1 MNLYSEEQIRHAK
14 SVDLLSYL
22 QRASPSELV
31 RVSANIWCL
40 KDHDSLRISNGKWY
54 WFSRGFG
61 GGSAVNFLVNVRGFS
76 FLEAVGA
83 VLENGAYQVPVK
95 NESSERRLL
104 LPPKS
109 KTADR
114 VMEFLQRRAIDPEII
129 RYCLERDL
137 LYESRDGKNAVFVGF
152 DESGKPRYAAIRS
165 MVGDYKG
172 DATGSDKRYSFR
184 MKGVVGNPHLHVF
197 ESAIDLLSHATL
209 TKKKG
214 FDWTRDSLLSLAG
227 VYIVKRDSVVPKAL
241 EHFLETY
248 PDIKIIH
255 LHLDNDA
262 VGHGAAQG
270 IMKGL
275 EGQFQVWNQPPRKGK
290 DLNDL
295 LQLVVMAEMAK
306 KNSSVHLNNYSIM

>member
-1 MNLYSEEQIRHAK
+1 MQSYSEEQIRQAK

-31 RVSANIWCL
+31 RVSANVWCL

-61 GGSAVNFLVNVRGFS
+61 GSSAVNFLVNVRGFS

-83 VLENGAYQVPVK
+83 VLRNGTYQIPK
-95 NESSERRLL
+95 RTESSTRRLL

-109 KTADR
+109 ETADR
-114 VMEFLQRRAIDPEII
+114 VTEYLQGRAIDPEII
-129 RYCLERDL
+129 RYCLERGT
-137 LYESRDGKNAVFVGF
+137 LYESRDGQNVVFVGY

-172 DATGSDKRYSFR
+172 DASGSEKRYSFR

-197 ESAIDLLSHATL
+197 ESAIDLLSYATFE
-209 TKKKG
+209 KQRG
-214 FDWTRDSLLSLAG
+214 FDWTKDSLLSLAG

-248 PDIKIIH
+248 PDVETIH
-255 LHLDNDA
+255 LHLDNDE
-262 VGHGAAQG
+262 VGRGAAKG
-270 IMKGL
+270 IIKGL
-275 EGQFQVWNQPPRKGK
+275 QGQYRVWTQPPPRGK
-290 DLNDL
+290 DVNEY
-295 LQLVVMAEMAK
+295 LQMLM
-306 KNSSVHLNNYSIM
+306 H

>member
-1 MNLYSEEQIRHAK
+1 MQSYSEEQIRQAK

-61 GGSAVNFLVNVRGFS
+61 GSSAVNFLVNVRGFS
-76 FLEAVGA
+76 FIEAVGA
-83 VLENGAYQVPVK
+83 VLENGAYQIPVK
-95 NESSERRLL
+95 NELSERRLL

-114 VMEFLQRRAIDPEII
+114 VMEYLQRRAIDPEII
-129 RYCLERDL
+129 QFCLERNT
-137 LYESRDGKNAVFVGF
+137 LYESKDGQNAVFVGY
-152 DESGKPRYAAIRS
+152 DESGKPRHAAIRS
-165 MVGDYKG
+165 IVGDYKG
-172 DATGSDKRYSFR
+172 DASGSDKRYSFR

-209 TKKKG
+209 EKQRG
-214 FDWTRDSLLSLAG
+214 FDWTKDSLLSLAG
-227 VYIVKRDSVVPKAL
+227 VYVVKREGVVPKAL

-248 PDIKIIH
+248 LDVKIIH
-255 LHLDNDA
+255 LHLDNDE
-262 VGHGAAQG
+262 VGRGAAEG
-270 IMKGL
+270 IRKGL
-275 EGQFQVWNQPPRKGK
+275 HGKYQVWNQPPPKGK
-290 DLNDL
+290 DMNDYL
-295 LQLVVMAEMAK
+295 RYTV
-306 KNSSVHLNNYSIM
+306 S

>member
-1 MNLYSEEQIRHAK
+1 MQSYSEEQIRQAK

-61 GGSAVNFLVNVRGFS
+61 GSSAVNFLVNVRGFS

-83 VLENGAYQVPVK
+83 VLENGAYQIPVK
-95 NESSERRLL
+95 NELSERRLL

-114 VMEFLQRRAIDPEII
+114 VMEYLQRRAIDPEII
-129 RYCLERDL
+129 QFCLERNT
-137 LYESRDGKNAVFVGF
+137 LYESKDGQNAVFVGF

-165 MVGDYKG
+165 IVGDYKG
-172 DATGSDKRYSFR
+172 DASGSDKRYSFH

-209 TKKKG
+209 EKQRG
-214 FDWTRDSLLSLAG
+214 FDWTKDSLLSLAG
-227 VYIVKRDSVVPKAL
+227 VYVVKREGVVPKAL

-248 PDIKIIH
+248 PDVKIIH
-255 LHLDNDA
+255 LHLDNDE
-262 VGHGAAQG
+262 VGRGAAAG

-275 EGQFQVWNQPPRKGK
+275 KKQYQIWNQPPLEGK
-290 DLNDL
+290 DVNEYLIQRERRNSIWKTT
-295 LQLVVMAEMAK
+295 K
-306 KNSSVHLNNYSIM
+306 KPSG